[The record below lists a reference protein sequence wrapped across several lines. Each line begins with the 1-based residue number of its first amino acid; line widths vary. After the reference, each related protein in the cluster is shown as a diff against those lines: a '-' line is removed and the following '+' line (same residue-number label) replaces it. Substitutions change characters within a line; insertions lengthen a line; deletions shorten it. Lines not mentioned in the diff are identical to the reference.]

1 MPEKSPAIWKLGDYS
16 FEAVRFA
23 LQDFPHR
30 VSGEKP
36 ALTHSHIRQIAFEGA
51 GSLGGTVVKLS
62 PELNTLIGSA
72 AAANPPS
79 LKGSDMP
86 WTFRLARRPLTA
98 TTKKIWS
105 VIY

>member
-1 MPEKSPAIWKLGDYS
+1 VQGCDAKTLDHIGARKVASYLKLGDYS

-51 GSLGGTVVKLS
+51 GSLGGT
-62 PELNTLIGSA
+62 
-72 AAANPPS
+72 
-79 LKGSDMP
+79 
-86 WTFRLARRPLTA
+86 
-98 TTKKIWS
+98 
-105 VIY
+105 